1 MKKILSILLAL
12 ALTASMLA
20 ACGGGGND
28 GGSQDATTTT
38 PEATTTEKA
47 SETEK
52 DTEATESADTEPAD
66 DGKIGGT
73 LEMEVTFADQPL
85 EDFRA
90 IVADFEKETGIT
102 VDLITPGADY
112 ETAMKTRMGGND
124 LPDVWNTHGWS
135 VIRYSEYLLP
145 LYGYDWIRD
154 AMDESCFGVIE
165 DENGEFY
172 VLCVSESVSG
182 LMYNADTLEA
192 CGIDPYSL
200 GTLDALEEAMATVK
214 EKGYVP
220 LYIGGSVSGNN
231 AGFLGSLMP
240 SMQTDEGCA
249 NPQGDNL
256 RAGTYD
262 WDKDG
267 VEVLSKLADWVSKGW
282 VNENALTAT
291 TEEMQTALGEG
302 TAAFVFRGVNN
313 LTMARNY
320 VPDCNAKVI
329 PIPNSGTGAPTYKIG
344 EGVTFGIWKDTK
356 NLDQALAW
364 LQFCARPEIC
374 SRIAACDGNIPTIK
388 GAEVEDNYAIDQ
400 FHESQ
405 EKIAEIS
412 YDNVFDRKYFPSGMW
427 GTMGNAVAT
436 VIDDPTETGIQA
448 AKDELKE
455 QYFLLL
461 EEAGK

>member
-1 MKKILSILLAL
+1 MKKILALLLA
-12 ALTASMLA
+12 ALMVLSLA
-20 ACGGGGND
+20 ACGGNGGNE
-28 GGSQDATTTT
+28 SKAPETTKATEKET
-38 PEATTTEKA
+38 EKETEKA
-47 SETEK
+47 TEKETEK
-52 DTEATESADTEPAD
+52 ETESEPVT
-66 DGKIGGT
+66 GGSI
-73 LEMEVTFADQPL
+73 EMEVTFADENL
-85 EDFRA
+85 EKFRA
-90 IVADFEKETGIT
+90 IVADFEKESGVT
-102 VDLITPGADY
+102 VDIVAPGNDY

-124 LPDVWNTHGWS
+124 LPDVWMTHGWS

-145 LYGYDWIRD
+145 LTGYTDIKD
-154 AMDESCFGVIE
+154 AMDDSVFGVINN
-165 DENGEFY
+165 DKGDFFCA
-172 VLCVSESVSG
+172 CVTESVSG
-182 LMYNADTLEA
+182 LMYNADTLA
-192 CGIDPYSL
+192 DCGIDPYDL
-200 GTLDALEEAMATVK
+200 GTLDKLEAAMAKAK

-267 VEVLSKLADWVSKGW
+267 VEVLSKLAEWVKNGW
-282 VNENALTAT
+282 VNDNVLTAT

-302 TAAFVFRGVNN
+302 KCAFVFRGANN
-313 LTMARNY
+313 ITMARNY
-320 VPDCNAKVI
+320 VPDCNVSI
-329 PIPNSGTGAPTYKIG
+329 VPIPNSGTGAPTYKIG
-344 EGVTFGIWKDTK
+344 EGCTFAIWKDTQ
-356 NLDQALAW
+356 NLEGALAW
-364 LQFCARPEIC
+364 LRFTCRPEIC
-374 SRIAACDGNIPTIK
+374 SRIAAIEGNIPSIK

-400 FHESQ
+400 FHLSQ
-405 EKIAEIS
+405 EKLANIS

-436 VIDDPTETGIQA
+436 VLDDPTETGIQA

-461 EEAGK
+461 EQQ